1 MRSHRGYGVAAPL
14 LVAGTAICLGLSPSV
29 ASANDP
35 ITAPTTS
42 TVPPSP
48 IPPPP
53 VILAPPP
60 PPPLYIKPVAPP
72 TVPIPSAAEEDA
84 LVQARLAT
92 PKDDY
97 APCDGYPAPSAVAD
111 GMTRW
116 TASLVLMSWGAKGT
130 QRANVDFIE
139 PTGIADCGAALTDL
153 GRFPQFWLRKV
164 SLLRA
169 RALHRL
175 RIADIPGALR
185 DLDAADAA
193 VVDRND
199 PHFHR
204 SLGLGLA
211 LTRAYALRRNGQAD
225 KAKALAFQAVADR
238 PYSREVALAATLALG
253 DDVDTTPIL
262 RQWARIDPAGSNA
275 LFDVAFEHGRFA
287 DAIAAYPGVSPIPKL
302 GNEPMQLREQAWLDQ
317 QNRAAADVFW
327 VKATSRYAYA
337 LASLGRVTEARAA
350 IAAARERL
358 AKDLPTAPPPT
369 PPDSASNQEKIR
381 ATVAAQGDLL
391 VKTQAVPFM
400 DNWATLVEMR
410 CALTPGNAEQTWST
424 LASPTG
430 KFPRDY
436 ATFDL
441 AATVA
446 ALTPTRAAIGAR
458 LTQALKATR
467 HTAPEVEIPLLFKS
481 LPQTEVASDTGDFKS
496 PPVRLYAARTMFR
509 VDEKSPGVTTIAFTG
524 LSDSF
529 ALVEERALLEAA
541 DRARQAGLKGVVV
554 LARRN
559 ISHIT
564 INTMY
569 GREISRGVTSFETQ
583 VDVALVDPAAAPV
596 AYKDAPWRILN
607 ADTLEADLGPIY
619 RPEGVKQ

>member
-1 MRSHRGYGVAAPL
+1 MRYCRGYGAIAPL
-14 LVAGTAICLGLSPSV
+14 LVAGTAVCLALSPSG
-29 ASANDP
+29 AAANDP
-35 ITAPTTS
+35 IPVTPSTAA
-42 TVPPSP
+42 PPAP

-53 VILAPPP
+53 VIPAPP

-72 TVPIPSAAEEDA
+72 TVPIPTAAEEDA
-84 LVQARLAT
+84 LVKARSAT

-97 APCDGYPAPSAVAD
+97 VLCDGYPAPSAVAD

-116 TASLVLMSWGAKGT
+116 TASLILMSWGAKGT
-130 QRANVDFIE
+130 QRSNVDFIE
-139 PTGIADCGAALTDL
+139 PSGIANCGAALADL
-153 GRFPQFWLRKV
+153 ARFPQYWLRKV

-175 RIADIPGALR
+175 KIADMPGALR

-199 PHFHR
+199 AHYHR

-211 LTRAYALRRNGQAD
+211 LTRAYALRRNGEAD
-225 KAKALAFQAVADR
+225 KARTLAFQAVADR
-238 PYSREVALAATLALG
+238 PYSREVALAASVALG
-253 DDVDTTPIL
+253 DDVDTTFIL
-262 RQWARIDPAGSNA
+262 RQWAKVDPAGDNA
-275 LFDVAFEHGRFA
+275 LFDAAFEHGRFA
-287 DAIAAYPGVSPIPKL
+287 DAIAAYPGVGPIPKL

-317 QNRAAADVFW
+317 QNRADADVFW
-327 VKATSRYAYA
+327 IKATSRYAYA
-337 LASLGRVTEARAA
+337 LASLGRVAEARAA

-358 AKDLPTAPPPT
+358 AKDLPAAPPPT
-369 PPDSASNQEKIR
+369 PPDNASNQDKIR

-400 DNWATLVEMR
+400 DNWAKLVEMR
-410 CALTPGNAEQTWST
+410 CALTPGNAEQTWTT

-436 ATFDL
+436 ATYDL
-441 AATVA
+441 AAAVA
-446 ALTPTRAAIGAR
+446 ALIPARAAIAAG
-458 LTQALKATR
+458 LTRALKGPR

-496 PPVRLYAARTMFR
+496 PPVRLYAAKTMFR
-509 VDEKSPGVTTIAFTG
+509 VDEKAPGVTTIAFTG
-524 LSDSF
+524 LNDSF

-541 DRARQAGLKGVVV
+541 DRARQTGLKGVVV

-559 ISHIT
+559 IRHVT

-583 VDVALVDPAAAPV
+583 VDVALVDPAAPPA
-596 AYKDAPWRILN
+596 ALKDAPWRILN
-607 ADTLEADLGPIY
+607 VDTLEADLGPIY